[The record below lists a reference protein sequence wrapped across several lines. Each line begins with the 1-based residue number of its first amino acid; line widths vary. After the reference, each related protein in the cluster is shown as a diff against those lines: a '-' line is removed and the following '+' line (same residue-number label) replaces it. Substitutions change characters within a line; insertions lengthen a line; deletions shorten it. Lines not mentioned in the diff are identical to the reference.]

1 MTTPITSIASVA
13 RRIWDARAVSAALLV
28 TGALAAGCGTA
39 VSANAND
46 PIASASSPAASGH
59 GSASAAGSAAPAA
72 PSASASPVPT
82 VTGGPAIVIGQPSCA
97 GWPADADRGPLTSGF
112 TPVSVERCVTSFQQI
127 AGKGEWET
135 ATLERSTDHLA
146 ELASALMRPSSGRQ
160 PGVMCPE
167 FVVLPPQIVLF
178 DSAGQKLIPR
188 IPVGVCGGISTLV
201 MSTLA
206 SMTWQPIS
214 VRLVAKVGS
223 TVAPKTFPGASLG
236 PGSPKVYQTG
246 AATGVMN
253 GTPVH

>member
-13 RRIWDARAVSAALLV
+13 QRIWDARAVSAALLAA
-28 TGALAAGCGTA
+28 GALAAGCGTA
-39 VSANAND
+39 VSATGAAGSASTS
-46 PIASASSPAASGH
+46 ASASASGH

-72 PSASASPVPT
+72 PKASPVPT

-112 TPVSVERCVTSFQQI
+112 TPVSVERCVTTYQQI

-135 ATLERSTDHLA
+135 ATLERSTDNLA
-146 ELASALMRPSSGRQ
+146 ELASVLMRPSSARQ

-167 FVVLPPQIVLF
+167 FVVVPPQIVLF
-178 DSAGQKLIPR
+178 SSTGQKLIPR
-188 IPVGVCGGISTLV
+188 IPVGVCGAISTEVLA
-201 MSTLA
+201 TLS

-214 VRLVAKVGS
+214 VRLVAKVGT
-223 TVAPKTFPGASLG
+223 TVAPKTFPGGSLG
-236 PGSPKVYQTG
+236 PGSPKVEQTL
-246 AATGVMN
+246 APSGVMN